1 MEKCARFAK
10 HIYEQANNWKLMLVW
25 LKIKVCIY
33 IYIISLQVRRSS
45 LTMAL
50 AKDQGL
56 RGPLVYLSL
65 IELSPYS
72 PHVHRCQAFSTLEI
86 FRGHCAA
93 PPVLWHQSH
102 KWHYR
107 KLIISVQCWI
117 WLEAHLNRLMHD
129 WEAQCVQSP
138 PDHSPEWAFP
148 ICNEK
153 PLRTDIPE
161 HMQSKFVAQESMILH
176 KFPKWKNGS

>member
-1 MEKCARFAK
+1 M
-10 HIYEQANNWKLMLVW
+10 
-25 LKIKVCIY
+25 
-33 IYIISLQVRRSS
+33 S
-45 LTMAL
+45 L
-50 AKDQGL
+50 AKNQVL

-72 PHVHRCQAFSTLEI
+72 PHVHRRQAFSTLEI
-86 FRGHCAA
+86 FRRHCAA
-93 PPVLWHQSH
+93 PKVLWRQSH

-107 KLIISVQCWI
+107 KKHISVQCWI

-153 PLRTDIPE
+153 PLGLTFRNICKAN
-161 HMQSKFVAQESMILH
+161 SWIRGARNGMILH
-176 KFPKWKNGS
+176 KFPNWKNGSQGFTLGSR